1 MNDERNWVYASYKVY
16 DAALEIK
23 VPKDIPSNYQ
33 LNLLLLLKISF
44 SLLKTFYKLYCL
56 LRLRVHKNAIS
67 ILFLDAYG
75 DHFSKPPEKLNLK
88 LQKRASIFD
97 QKTLFR
103 SSKFSIKL
111 FLKTF
116 IENYFTALK
125 VLKIQHGAIKN
136 AIITDINNTLPNSIF
151 YQYFFSDLLNKNKN
165 LKIFSTSALLFP
177 LTIAGNMGIDIEVKM
192 HGLMGKIY
200 KRAFLRLIV

>member
-88 LQKRASIFD
+88 LQKELQF
-97 QKTLFR
+97 L
-103 SSKFSIKL
+103 IKKPYL
-111 FLKTF
+111 DHQNF
-116 IENYFTALK
+116 
-125 VLKIQHGAIKN
+125 Q
-136 AIITDINNTLPNSIF
+136 
-151 YQYFFSDLLNKNKN
+151 
-165 LKIFSTSALLFP
+165 
-177 LTIAGNMGIDIEVKM
+177 
-192 HGLMGKIY
+192 
-200 KRAFLRLIV
+200 